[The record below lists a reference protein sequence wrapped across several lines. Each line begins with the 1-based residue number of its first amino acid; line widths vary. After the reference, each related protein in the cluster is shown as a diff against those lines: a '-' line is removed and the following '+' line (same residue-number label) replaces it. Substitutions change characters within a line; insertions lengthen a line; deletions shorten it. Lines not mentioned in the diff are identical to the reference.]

1 MPAKKAA
8 STLVPVQVQAK
19 SKSAEKT
26 TLSTK
31 ASTSRKKKVIPTSE
45 TAEAVVIEQ
54 AQQNVSISPD
64 SVSESP
70 LSITTT
76 PLTTTTIAVATN
88 AAPNPVQSSTLD
100 TNTSTS
106 PSASY
111 SKNKS
116 EYQSPKDDNDG
127 KVAAKKN
134 AITPREE
141 KFDLNSVTLSGAIRS
156 VWGSGNDVFARLGV
170 STRGL
175 FAEEEDAHLI
185 YVTLRFADGMV
196 AGQPL
201 TIQKGSIVKVRGYLV
216 HREYE
221 ESLRKF
227 LEDAHASAFF
237 DNVPPEDLFGW
248 RNVSFVHHNGVL
260 NVLEMIALDQHG
272 TPLVKFGFEDD
283 GNASGIAENLVKV
296 EGIIARVWE
305 YPRDN
310 EIDLFSRIAVYDAHT
325 PVTGKRPGN
334 FGRARR
340 LAHYVTVCFPSGKT
354 STGSLVRLKPKMRVR
369 ITGELRDKMRI
380 TTLRNELV
388 ETGKSNVIAMMTR
401 LPNPERLNEIK
412 SKQESL
418 HVLAN
423 ALIVYSFVG
432 GSRA

>member
-1 MPAKKAA
+1 LNNFIIKQKEYFMPARKAV
-8 STLVPVQVQAK
+8 STK

-26 TLSTK
+26 
-31 ASTSRKKKVIPTSE
+31 RKKKVIPTSE
-45 TAEAVVIEQ
+45 TAEAVVIEH

-70 LSITTT
+70 LSVTTT

-88 AAPNPVQSSTLD
+88 AAPNPVQSSTLN

-106 PSASY
+106 PSAS
-111 SKNKS
+111 
-116 EYQSPKDDNDG
+116 SPKDDNDG

-237 DNVPPEDLFGW
+237 DNVPPEDLSGW
-248 RNVSFVHHNGVL
+248 RNISFVHHNGVL

-272 TPLVKFGFEDD
+272 APLVKFGFEDD
-283 GNASGIAENLVKV
+283 GHTSGSAENLVKV
-296 EGIIARVWE
+296 EGIVARVWE

-334 FGRARR
+334 FGRERR
-340 LAHYVTVCFPSGKT
+340 LAHYVTVCFPCGKT

-369 ITGELRDKMRI
+369 ITGELRDRLRI
-380 TTLRNELV
+380 TTLRNELM
-388 ETGKSNVIAMMTR
+388 ETGKSNVIAMMAR